1 MTQKGF
7 RNLFPLLCITL
18 LLSGCALLSN
28 PTPAPECTA
37 CMAVTIAPPPG
48 DRSLP

>member
-1 MTQKGF
+1 MTQKSF
-7 RNLFPLLCITL
+7 RKLCPLLCITL
-18 LLSGCALLSN
+18 LLGGCALFDSK
-28 PTPAPECTA
+28 PAPKCTA

>member
-7 RNLFPLLCITL
+7 RNLFPLLCGTL
-18 LLSGCALLSN
+18 LLSGCALFDSV
-28 PTPAPECTA
+28 PAPECTA

-48 DRSLP
+48 DRTLP